1 MTAKNVFPRTKTY
14 LQNMIKAGTLGRKEW
29 EGYSNLENFDT
40 TTWIERRRK
49 LIKTVRW
56 IPPDTGWLK
65 LNIKGV
71 WNRAGAGAGGI
82 FRDASSNFVRGFI
95 RKVTATSALD
105 AKLQALSLGLEM
117 GTGRG
122 RKVWIESDS
131 KEVISLIQ
139 LNKPG
144 SAHLRHQTTFIRN
157 KLKEVVAKYSHC
169 YNVGNKAAEYAVKL
183 GSPENGQ
190 QEYDRDTTL
199 TMIKEL
205 VRMDQLNMPNFQFL
219 RH

>member
-1 MTAKNVFPRTKTY
+1 
-14 LQNMIKAGTLGRKEW
+14 MIKAGKLRRKEC
-29 EGYSNLENFDT
+29 EGCNNLENFDT
-40 TTWIERRRK
+40 TTWIERPRK

-82 FRDASSNFVRGFI
+82 FRDASSNIVRCFI
-95 RKVTATSALD
+95 RKVTAASALD
-105 AKLQALSLGLEM
+105 AELQALSLSLEM
-117 GTGRG
+117 VTGRG

-144 SAHLRHQTTFIRN
+144 PAHLRHQTTFIQN

-169 YNVGNKAAEYAVKL
+169 YNVGNNAAEYAAKL

-190 QEYDRDTTL
+190 QEFDRDTAPA
-199 TMIKEL
+199 MIKAL

>member
-1 MTAKNVFPRTKTY
+1 MTAENVFQRTKTY
-14 LQNMIKAGTLGRKEW
+14 LQNMIKAGKLGRKEW
-29 EGYSNLENFDT
+29 EGCSNLENFDT
-40 TTWIERRRK
+40 TTWIERPRK

-71 WNRAGAGAGGI
+71 WNRSGAGAGGI
-82 FRDASSNFVRGFI
+82 FRDASSNIVRGFFQ
-95 RKVTATSALD
+95 KVTAASALD
-105 AKLQALSLGLEM
+105 AELQALSLGLEM
-117 GTGRG
+117 VAGRG
-122 RKVWIESDS
+122 RKVWVESDS

-139 LNKPG
+139 LNKHGP
-144 SAHLRHQTTFIRN
+144 AHLRHQTTFIRN

-169 YNVGNKAAEYAVKL
+169 YNVGNKAAEYAAKL
-183 GSPENGQ
+183 GSLENGQ
-190 QEYDRDTTL
+190 REFDRDIAPA
-199 TMIKEL
+199 MIKAL

>member
-1 MTAKNVFPRTKTY
+1 M
-14 LQNMIKAGTLGRKEW
+14 
-29 EGYSNLENFDT
+29 
-40 TTWIERRRK
+40 
-49 LIKTVRW
+49 
-56 IPPDTGWLK
+56 
-65 LNIKGV
+65 
-71 WNRAGAGAGGI
+71 
-82 FRDASSNFVRGFI
+82 RDASSNIVRGFI
-95 RKVTATSALD
+95 RKVTAASALD
-105 AKLQALSLGLEM
+105 AELQALSLGLEM
-117 GTGRG
+117 VTGRG

-144 SAHLRHQTTFIRN
+144 PAHLRHQTTFIRN

-169 YNVGNKAAEYAVKL
+169 YSVGNKAAEYAAKL

-190 QEYDRDTTL
+190 QEFDRDTAPA
-199 TMIKEL
+199 MIKAL